1 MRLSRKA
8 LVSILKQQVAYVCV
22 AIIVSAAF
30 WAEGQQANALKV
42 ILYAFFFGNIVSLA
56 MAKLTPYY
64 WNRPAPYKWLLYGVF
79 LFGVSVP
86 TYVVCGAILW
96 VLAPFSSQSVY
107 EAIATGWKFPLLVMV
122 VYSTVHIIYRTTKE
136 RLEERNRELERSVE
150 VESAQVAMQKQE
162 LQRAR
167 EIQEGLLPKQIP
179 QLDGFEVSAAWRP
192 AREVS
197 GDYFD
202 VFRLG
207 DNLAAFCVA
216 DVVGKGVSAALLMA
230 NVQAAVRAFASEH
243 ISPAELCTKV
253 NRLLCENVA
262 TGKFVTM
269 LFGLLDCAAHR
280 ITYCNAGHP
289 SPVLVSSGRAAE
301 LDGSG
306 AVLGVFNSWDYKNN
320 VVDLLE
326 GDRLLVFTDG
336 LTEAE
341 TDSGEEFGG
350 QRITQAA
357 QGNAA
362 RSAMELSDALLAQVD
377 AFCNSHFQDDA
388 TLLVVAAK

>member
-1 MRLSRKA
+1 VRLSRKTV
-8 LVSILKQQVAYVCV
+8 VSILKQQAAYVCV
-22 AIIVSAAF
+22 ALIVSAAF

-42 ILYAFFFGNIVSLA
+42 ILYAFFFGNVVSTA

-64 WNRPAPYKWLLYGVF
+64 WNRPSPYNWLLFGLF

-86 TYVVCGAILW
+86 TFVVCSVLLW
-96 VLAPFSSQSVY
+96 WIAPLTSQSVY
-107 EAIATGWKFPLLVMV
+107 ELITTGWKFPLLVMV

-207 DNLAAFCVA
+207 ENLVAFCVA

-230 NVQAAVRAFASEH
+230 NVQAAVRAFASEY
-243 ISPAELCTKV
+243 ISPAELCGKV

-262 TGKFVTM
+262 SGKFVTF
-269 LFGLLDCAAHR
+269 LFGILDCKTR
-280 ITYCNAGHP
+280 RLVYCNAGHSDP
-289 SPVLVSSGRAAE
+289 ILITQGKAAALNE
-301 LDGSG
+301 SG
-306 AVLGVFNSWDYKNN
+306 AVLGVFPAWQYKDDI
-320 VVDLLE
+320 VELAE
-326 GDRLLVFTDG
+326 GDRFLVFTDG

-341 TDSGEEFGG
+341 APDQVEFGEE
-350 QRITQAA
+350 RIADFAA
-357 QGNAA
+357 SHSTE
-362 RSAMELSDALLAQVD
+362 SATELSTLLLDRVD
-377 AFCNSHFQDDA
+377 AYCRSQFQDDA
-388 TLLVVAAK
+388 TLVVVAAK